1 MKPRK
6 NELLISV
13 WAGMMFL
20 LLLVLI
26 KTVAVAPIGPEG
38 TSIGLS
44 PLNQA
49 AHLVIGE
56 NHFFYQLTQALGLL
70 AIAVAGGFALLGLVQ
85 WIRRKSLWK
94 VDREILALGV
104 LFAVV
109 VGLYVLFEIV
119 VINYRPVIM
128 PGEEH
133 VEASFP
139 SSHTMLAAVVFGAVL
154 PLIKKYVKHSWLRV
168 LLQILCVCLL
178 VLTVVGRLLSGVH
191 WLTDILAGVF
201 LSTALLALYYAFL
214 PRTKGNTGE
223 EAQS

>member
-6 NELLISV
+6 NQLLISV
-13 WAGMMFL
+13 WACLMFFL
-20 LLLVLI
+20 LLALI
-26 KTVAVAPIGPEG
+26 RTVAVAPIGPEG
-38 TSIGLS
+38 TSIGLA

-49 AHLVIGE
+49 VHLAIGE
-56 NHFFYQLTQALGLL
+56 NHLLYQLTQVLGLL
-70 AIAVAGGFALLGLVQ
+70 AIAVAGGFALLGLIQ

-139 SSHTMLAAVVFGAVL
+139 SSHTMLAAVVFGAVF
-154 PLIKKYVKHSWLRV
+154 PLIKKYVKRSWLRV
-168 LLQILCVCLL
+168 LLQILCVGLL

-191 WLTDILAGVF
+191 WLTDILAGAF
-201 LSTALLALYYAFL
+201 LSTALVALYYAFL
-214 PRTKGNTGE
+214 PRAKTIPAE
-223 EAQS
+223 ETEP